1 VQGAYQDCGD
11 INYMKKIIIV
21 DDHPIVR
28 EGFAKLINS
37 EEEFEVVGTAE
48 DANSALSMIQEVK
61 PDVAMVDLSLKE
73 SSGIELIKDLQNI
86 CPEVRILVVSLHD
99 EEIYA
104 ERVLRAG
111 AKGFIMKAEAVDDII
126 TAVKKVSKGEIYLSN
141 RMQSKMI
148 EIMASGKRKESV
160 NPLDILSD
168 RELEVFQRI
177 GNGMKT
183 RNIAEQLHLSPKTI
197 ETYKSHLKIKLQLK
211 DGVEL
216 IQRAVEWNMK
226 QNVR

>member
-1 VQGAYQDCGD
+1 
-11 INYMKKIIIV
+11 MKKIVIV

-37 EEEFEVVGTAE
+37 EKDFEVAGTAE
-48 DANSALSMIQEVK
+48 DAVEAVEMIQNLK
-61 PDVAMVDLSLKE
+61 PDLAMVDLSLKE
-73 SSGIELIKDLQNI
+73 SSGIELIKDLQSL
-86 CPEVRILVVSLHD
+86 CPDVQILVVSLHD

-111 AKGFIMKAEAVDDII
+111 ARGFIMKAEAVDDII
-126 TAVKKVSKGEIYLSN
+126 TAVRKVSKGEIYLSS

-168 RELEVFQRI
+168 RELEVYQLI

-183 RNIAEQLHLSPKTI
+183 KNIADQLNLSVKTI
-197 ETYKSHLKIKLQLK
+197 ETYKSHLKIKLQIK

-226 QNVR
+226 QNLR

>member
-1 VQGAYQDCGD
+1 MQGAYQDCGD

>member
-1 VQGAYQDCGD
+1 
-11 INYMKKIIIV
+11 MKRIVIV

-37 EEEFEVVGTAE
+37 EHDFEVVGTAE
-48 DANSALSMIQEVK
+48 DANEAIEIIQKEK
-61 PDVAMVDLSLKE
+61 PDIAMVDLSLRD
-73 SSGIELIKDLQNI
+73 SSGIELVKDLQGL
-86 CPEVRILVVSLHD
+86 CPNVKVLVVSLHD
-99 EEIYA
+99 EELYA

-111 AKGFIMKAEAVDDII
+111 ARGFIMKAEAVDDII
-126 TAVKKVSKGEIYLSN
+126 TAVKKVARGEIYLSD

-148 EIMASGKRKESV
+148 EMMASGRRKESI
-160 NPLDILSD
+160 NLLDILSD
-168 RELEVFQRI
+168 RELEVFQLV

-183 RNIAEQLHLSPKTI
+183 KNIADQLNLSIKTI

-211 DGVEL
+211 DGIEL

-226 QNVR
+226 QNLR

>member
-1 VQGAYQDCGD
+1 
-11 INYMKKIIIV
+11 MKNVVIV

-28 EGFAKLINS
+28 EGFRKLIDS
-37 EEEFEVVGTAE
+37 ESDFNVVGTAE
-48 DANSALSMIQEVK
+48 TAEEAVELIQNCK

-73 SSGIELIKDLQNI
+73 SSGIELIKDLQVL
-86 CPEVRILVVSLHD
+86 CPDVKILVVSLHD

-126 TAVKKVSKGEIYLSN
+126 IAVRKVASGQIYLSSK
-141 RMQSKMI
+141 MQSKMI
-148 EIMASGKRKESV
+148 EIMASGGKSKNL
-160 NPLDILSD
+160 NPVELLSD
-168 RELEVFQRI
+168 RELEVFQMI

-183 RNIAEQLHLSPKTI
+183 KNIAEKLRLSVKTI
-197 ETYKSHLKIKLQLK
+197 ETYKSHLKLKLQLK
-211 DGVEL
+211 DGIEL
-216 IQRAVEWNMK
+216 IQRAVEWEMR

>member
-1 VQGAYQDCGD
+1 MQSPFKNGGD
-11 INYMKKIIIV
+11 GSKMKRIVTV

-37 EEEFEVVGTAE
+37 EKDFEVVGMAE
-48 DANSALSMIQEVK
+48 NANEAITLIQDKE

-73 SSGIELIKDLQNI
+73 SSGIELIKDLQGL
-86 CPEVRILVVSLHD
+86 CPDVRILVVSLHD
-99 EEIYA
+99 EELYS

-126 TAVKKVSKGEIYLSN
+126 TAVKKVAKGEIYLSA
-141 RMQSKMI
+141 RMQAKMI
-148 EIMASGKRKESV
+148 ELMASGKRKESI

-168 RELEVFQRI
+168 RELEVFNMV

-183 RNIAEQLHLSPKTI
+183 KNIAEQLNLSIKTI